1 MTPLPSFARHTI
13 TVVEPGSR
21 IVHGSQRDDW
31 SPDKV
36 TTRTIDGCLVTPKS
50 SDESRTSADTVRAGY
65 EILLPPDA
73 RPPANNHK
81 VRHPLAGGDYA
92 VIGEVLPIPGASKTV
107 DHWFMYCER
116 WKTNG

>member
-21 IVHGSQRDDW
+21 VVHGSERDDW
-31 SPDKV
+31 SAAKV
-36 TTRTIDGCLVTPKS
+36 KTRTIPGCLVTPKTT
-50 SDESRTSADTVRAGY
+50 DESRTSADTVRAGF
-65 EILLPPDA
+65 EILLPA
-73 RPPANNHK
+73 GAAPPKNNHK
-81 VRHPLAGGDYA
+81 IRHPLHGGDYA
-92 VIGEVLPIPGASKTV
+92 VIGEVLPIPGVTAEI

>member
-1 MTPLPSFARHTI
+1 VTPLPSFARHTI

-21 IVHGSQRDDW
+21 VVHGSPVDDW
-31 SPDKV
+31 GPTKV
-36 TTRTIDGCLVTPKS
+36 TTRTIEGCLVTPKS
-50 SDESRTSADTVRAGY
+50 SDESRTSADTVRAGF

-73 RPPANNHK
+73 TPPKNNHK
-81 VRHPLAGGDYA
+81 IRHPLKAGDYA
-92 VIGEVLPIPGASKTV
+92 VIGEVLPIPGVTAPV